1 MPIFKRAGSHM
12 YGVQFNAKEKAA
24 LDKEIQRQSAEFDQ
38 KNLNDMNALI
48 LWLLHERF
56 GFGMKRLR
64 LFYDLFRTEI
74 DALVKRY
81 EIDEGDAVW
90 LCTHKLKEYG
100 LDIEEWNK
108 EADGNGA

>member
-1 MPIFKRAGSHM
+1 MPFFKRAGGSI

-24 LDKEIQRQSAEFDQ
+24 LDKEIQRQCAEFDR
-38 KNLNDMNALI
+38 KNQGEIDALI

-64 LFYDLFRTEI
+64 LFHDLFCTEF

-81 EIDEGDAVW
+81 EMDEDDAVW

-100 LDIEEWNK
+100 VDIEQWNK
-108 EADGNGA
+108 EAVK

>member
-1 MPIFKRAGSHM
+1 MPNFKRFGSRI

-24 LDKEIQRQSAEFDQ
+24 LDKEIQRQCAEFDQ
-38 KNLNDMNALI
+38 KNQNEIDALI
-48 LWLLHERF
+48 LWLLHEKF

-64 LFYDLFRTEI
+64 RFYDLFHTEF

-81 EIDEGDAVW
+81 EMDEDDAVW

-100 LDIEEWNK
+100 LDIEQWNK
-108 EADGNGA
+108 EGS